1 MSVKENLVRLAWR
14 LRIGGWPL
22 ALLATALACA
32 CSSKAGH
39 APDDLGAVKQRI
51 DQLEAVLVDVREQ
64 SEWNAGHVAGAYWL
78 PTKALAKAHGTNE
91 TARLAELLAGLPK
104 DKPIYC
110 HCAKG
115 VRALAAAKILT
126 AHGYQATALKPGYDD
141 LVAAGFTP
149 EPAGSKADSNPTPN
163 N

>member
-1 MSVKENLVRLAWR
+1 MSVKEDLVRLAWR

-32 CSSKAGH
+32 CSSQPGH

-51 DQLEAVLVDVREQ
+51 DQKEALLVDVREQ

-91 TARLAELLAGLPK
+91 TARLAELLEGLPK

-149 EPAGSKADSNPTPN
+149 EPAAGSTSDSGPTPN
-163 N
+163 